1 MVRYRKPLR
10 WLVITI
16 GALGMFGVVAAGP
29 ASASP
34 ATAPLSIQLG
44 CIPQGDSVVECFV
57 NITGGVPP
65 YTIHWNISSDTS
77 DDVAARCSAGHP
89 GTAVVTVTDS
99 AGTQISQSKGYNCI
113 GGPPR

>member
-16 GALGMFGVVAAGP
+16 GAVGLSGAVAAGP

-34 ATAPLSIQLG
+34 ATAPLTIQLG
-44 CIPQGDSVVECFV
+44 CIPQGDSVVECIV
-57 NITGGVPP
+57 NISGGVPP
-65 YTIHWNISSDTS
+65 YTIHWNISKDTS
-77 DDVAARCSAGHP
+77 DDISAFCSAGFP

-99 AGTQISQSKGYNCI
+99 AGTQISQSKGYNCR